1 MAQDLSTFQKIYQA
15 VEAEVANGS
24 NTDETTI
31 KNFVNRI
38 YRKCVSK
45 IVELNR
51 DYYLTQSASKSTVV
65 DQSEYDFNADWT
77 LTDVL
82 KPVALLDENESPV
95 EIGSLRWDIGEFS
108 WLGNRGIRFVTAPS
122 SVETYYLRYI
132 KRQDDLSAT
141 GDTPKIEQIHYD
153 ILFWG
158 ACYLYFLWKKDKDM
172 ASFYKSF
179 FNEAF
184 EEFVNFHAT
193 DLSDTERRE
202 PISDGLE

>member
-1 MAQDLSTFQKIYQA
+1 MAQNLVDFEDIYEA

-24 NTDETTI
+24 ATDRSTI
-31 KNFVNRI
+31 KNFINRI

-51 DYYLTQSASKSTVV
+51 DFYLTVVSKNTVV
-65 DQSEYDFNADWT
+65 DQYQYDFNTDWS

-82 KPVALLDENESPV
+82 KPIALLDENDAP
-95 EIGSLRWDIGEFS
+95 IIKGSNRWDIEEFT
-108 WLGNRGIRFVTAPS
+108 WVGNRGLRFVTAPD
-122 SVETYYLRYI
+122 SVTTYKLQYI
-132 KRQDDLSAT
+132 ARQADLSAIS
-141 GDTPKIEQIHYD
+141 DTPKIEQIHYD

-184 EEFVNFHAT
+184 EEFVAFHDT
-193 DLSDTERRE
+193 DLSNQDRILTE
-202 PISDGLE
+202 SDGLE